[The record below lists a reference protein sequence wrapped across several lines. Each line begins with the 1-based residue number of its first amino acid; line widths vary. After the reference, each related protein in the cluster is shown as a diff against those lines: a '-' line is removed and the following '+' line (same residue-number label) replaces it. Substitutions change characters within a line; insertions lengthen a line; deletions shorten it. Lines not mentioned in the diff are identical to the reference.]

1 MLTKKTQAQDVL
13 QFQYTVPF
21 SECDYHYS
29 SMSHIMHHHIHAIQ
43 FGIRLKAFLFSSCLY
58 WSEKKAQKNWK
69 KIKVLISLFPSNWEK
84 KEINFHFLV
93 LKLEE
98 EKEVCNTKHLFT
110 KGTALTSSIEI
121 SVHQYSICR
130 HNTQFSHYLEQLNH
144 NLWGEEIVDVLC
156 QSLMLRMLHR
166 FLASGIVGTFSKP
179 DPQCTKSHQTIYVC
193 VFVVIVGGCDGF
205 LSGCNWVV
213 GEKER
218 GVKQKSEGF

>member
-1 MLTKKTQAQDVL
+1 
-13 QFQYTVPF
+13 
-21 SECDYHYS
+21 
-29 SMSHIMHHHIHAIQ
+29 MSHIMHHHIHAIQ

-179 DPQCTKSHQTIYVC
+179 VYLHQIPPNHICLCFCCYCWWLWWFSQWLQLGGWRKRKRSETKKWRFLIATI
-193 VFVVIVGGCDGF
+193 
-205 LSGCNWVV
+205 S
-213 GEKER
+213 
-218 GVKQKSEGF
+218 

>member
-1 MLTKKTQAQDVL
+1 MLTKKTQAQYVL

-156 QSLMLRMLHR
+156 QFGFGSSESCLLRNR
-166 FLASGIVGTFSKP
+166 WCFVPIV
-179 DPQCTKSHQTIYVC
+179 DA
-193 VFVVIVGGCDGF
+193 
-205 LSGCNWVV
+205 
-213 GEKER
+213 
-218 GVKQKSEGF
+218 